1 MHSRKQ
7 RWRLLALAAALIA
20 SMASTSARTSVV
32 FSDVE
37 ASYHAGDPE
46 HLKQTI
52 DGRNESA
59 TGWSVGGHFNSPQ
72 SAIFTTKDPIEADL
86 IELSLCFMSGRP
98 HAAFADFA
106 LSYTTDAIP
115 SQTGNWEPLPLLNY
129 SATSCEL
136 SATPDNRLTAKEVSY
151 VVTGMIPDDIYRI
164 STRLLG
170 KAATGFR
177 IDVYPVLRVMRPADG
192 PVMAWASTGDF
203 MLTEFRV
210 EIMSTSTNVAL
221 GASAT
226 ATHPLHETKFP
237 TVSST
242 MMAAT
247 TLTDGWP
254 STLAHPAKG
263 VPVKDFYFE
272 IDLGEQRKLDH
283 LGLRQRGDHYSLD
296 RFSKMRIKLYDQDPK
311 SGATPIWETLN
322 RPDGSYPPQGAVDI
336 LRASD
341 GQGDFNGRYIRIS
354 SENSRPQS
362 PMLAEVEAYETRTA
376 ELVAVIADGEILTT
390 DSNPHIPPG
399 VQRLGFQ
406 FKIPQT
412 GKPYDR
418 LYRWR
423 SSDGNKSW
431 HTSNTLLLE
440 IPCPPAG
447 DFQLEL
453 QAAHSDGTWDA
464 SVLKLPLTVQARF
477 TQTPTF
483 LWLIGSVTLL
493 VGALSARYFSRL
505 KIKRLEAQTAL
516 EAERS
521 RIARNMHDDV
531 GARLAQLTVLQ
542 DVFTLEH
549 ELPTAAN
556 TDLAALTS
564 YTREAMSALDEA
576 VWTVNPRND
585 TLPALAAYLIQNID
599 AYLSPLGITYR
610 IDSPNEWANIPLQA
624 GTRHEVALAFK
635 ESLQNIVK
643 HAAASEVAV
652 TLRHTDGQF
661 IIRVAD
667 NGCGFPDESV
677 GPGQDGLLNMRQR
690 LQSIHG
696 SCDWLPNKNGGTI
709 VEMKLPLS

>member
-1 MHSRKQ
+1 MNTGTQ
-7 RWRLLALAAALIA
+7 RWRFWALATALIA
-20 SMASTSARTSVV
+20 LMGSATARTSVV

-37 ASYHAGDPE
+37 ATYHAGDPE
-46 HLKQTI
+46 HLKHTI
-52 DGRNESA
+52 DGRNASS
-59 TGWSVGGHFNSPQ
+59 TGWSVDGHFESPQ
-72 SAIFTTKDPIEADL
+72 SIVFTTEEAIEADL

-98 HAAFADFA
+98 HASFADFEV
-106 LSYTTDAIP
+106 SYTIDETP
-115 SQTGNWEPLPLLNY
+115 TQEGNWEPLPLLNF
-129 SATSCEL
+129 SAATCEL
-136 SATPDNRLTAKEVSY
+136 SRAFANRLTAYEVSF

-164 STRLLG
+164 STRLPG
-170 KAATGFR
+170 KAVTGFR
-177 IDVYPVLRVMRPADG
+177 ITVYPVTRDMRPSDG

-210 EIMSTSTNVAL
+210 EVISTSTNVAL
-221 GASAT
+221 GAPAS
-226 ATHPLHETKFP
+226 ATHPLHETNYP
-237 TVSST
+237 PYGQ
-242 MMAAT
+242 MMPGA
-247 TLTDGWP
+247 LTDGWP
-254 STLAHPAKG
+254 STLAHPASG
-263 VPVKDFYFE
+263 TPTEDFYFE
-272 IDLGEQRKLDH
+272 IDLGQHRQLDH
-283 LGLRQRGDHYSLD
+283 LGLRQRGDHYSLE
-296 RFSKMRIKLYDQDPK
+296 RFSQMRIKLYDEDPK
-311 SGATPIWETLN
+311 TGAEPTWHAYN

-341 GQGDFNGRYIRIS
+341 GQGDFHGRYIRIS
-354 SENSRPQS
+354 SEMPHPRA
-362 PMLAEVEAYETRTA
+362 PMLAEVEVYETRTPQLA
-376 ELVAVIADGEILTT
+376 AVMADGQGLSVDGTLQ
-390 DSNPHIPPG
+390 IPPG
-399 VQRLGFQ
+399 VQRLGFL

-412 GKPYDR
+412 GKPYDQ
-418 LYRWR
+418 LYRWKI
-423 SSDGNKSW
+423 SEENKSW
-431 HTSNTLLLE
+431 QISNELLLE

-464 SVLKLPLTVQARF
+464 TLLKLPFVVNAHF
-477 TQTPTF
+477 TQTPAF
-483 LWLIGSVTLL
+483 LWLIGSATLL
-493 VGALSARYFSRL
+493 VGVLSSRYGARL
-505 KIKRLEAQTAL
+505 KIKRLEAHTAL

-549 ELPTAAN
+549 ELPPAAN
-556 TDLAALTS
+556 TDLAALTG
-564 YTREAMSALDEA
+564 YTREAMSALDDA

-610 IDSPNEWANIPLQA
+610 IDSPNEWPNIPLQA

-652 TLRHTDGQF
+652 KLRHTDGQF

-667 NGCGFPDESV
+667 NGRGFPAEST
-677 GPGQDGLLNMRQR
+677 GPGQDGLINMRQR

-696 SCDWLPNKNGGTI
+696 SCDWLPNENGGTI

>member
-1 MHSRKQ
+1 MHSGKQ
-7 RWRLLALAAALIA
+7 RWRLLALAFALIA
-20 SMASTSARTSVV
+20 LTASTSARTSVV
-32 FSDVE
+32 FSDVT

-46 HLKQTI
+46 HLKHTI
-52 DGRNESA
+52 DGRNASA
-59 TGWSVGGHFNSPQ
+59 TGWSVGGHFESPQ
-72 SAIFTTKDPIEADL
+72 SVIFTTSEPIEADL
-86 IELSLCFMSGRP
+86 LELSLCFMSGRP
-98 HAAFADFA
+98 HASFADFEV
-106 LSYTTDAIP
+106 SYTTDATP
-115 SQTGNWEPLPLLNY
+115 TQDGNWKPLPLLNY
-129 SATSCEL
+129 SATTCEL
-136 SATPDNRLTAKEVSY
+136 SNRSGNRLSADEVPF

-164 STRLLG
+164 STRLPG
-170 KAATGFR
+170 KSVTGFR
-177 IDVYPVLRVMRPADG
+177 IVVYPVLRVMRPEDR

-210 EIMSTSTNVAL
+210 EVISTSTNIAL
-221 GASAT
+221 GATVT
-226 ATHPLHETKFP
+226 ATHPLHETKYP
-237 TVSST
+237 IAVTT

-247 TLTDGWP
+247 ALTDGWP

-263 VPVKDFYFE
+263 VPVEDFYFQ
-272 IDLGEQRKLDH
+272 IDLGQQRRIDH
-283 LGLRQRGDHYSLD
+283 LGLRQRGDHYGLG
-296 RFSKMRIKLYDQDPK
+296 RFSKMRIQLYDQDPQ
-311 SGATPIWETLN
+311 SGATPTWETIN
-322 RPDGSYPPQGAVDI
+322 RSDGSFPPQGEVDV

-341 GQGDFNGRYIRIS
+341 GQGQFHGRYIRIS
-354 SENSRPQS
+354 TENPRPQS
-362 PMLAEVEAYETRTA
+362 PMLAEVEVYETRTP
-376 ELVAVIADGEILTT
+376 ELLAVITDGQILKT
-390 DSNPHIPPG
+390 DSELRIPPDI
-399 VQRLGFQ
+399 QRLGFQ

-418 LYRWR
+418 LYRWKI
-423 SSDGNKSW
+423 SGGNQGW
-431 HTSNTLLLE
+431 QTSNDLLLE

-464 SVLKLPLTVQARF
+464 SVLELPFVVNAHF
-477 TQTPTF
+477 TQTPAF
-483 LWLIGSVTLL
+483 LWLIGSATLL
-493 VGALSARYFSRL
+493 AGVLSSRYVARL
-505 KIKRLEAQTAL
+505 KIKRLETQTAL

-549 ELPTAAN
+549 ELPPAAN
-556 TDLAALTS
+556 TDLAALTD

-610 IDSPNEWANIPLQA
+610 IDSPNEWPNIPLQA

-643 HAAASEVAV
+643 HAAATEVAV

-667 NGCGFPDESV
+667 NGRGFSDESV
-677 GPGQDGLLNMRQR
+677 GPGQDGLINMRQR

-696 SCDWLPNKNGGTI
+696 SCDWLPNENGGTI